1 MMVALFSVFVG
12 GTVFAQT
19 SGNNSPY
26 SRYGIGTLS
35 DESQSFN
42 KGMSGLSQGMRGLT
56 MINHQNPA
64 SYAVV
69 DSLTFLFDIG
79 ASFTTA
85 HMSYN
90 GSSVNPQNST
100 LDYVQAA
107 FHIMKNVG
115 VSFGLRPYSVI
126 GYNFTSS
133 NTMEDIDGYGEKVQT
148 ATYLGEGGTHVV
160 YGGLGWAPFKNF
172 SLGANMGYLWGDY
185 SHSSTVSFSE
195 TTIQSLSRKY
205 TGDINSW
212 LLDLGVQYSCKLNQ
226 KNVLTIGATTGVGH
240 KVNESATFINQKL
253 LSSSVI
259 GADTTHIGNAY
270 EIPWS
275 VGAGFAVTHNQRFT
289 WGIDYLCQM
298 WKNCRFPELVTVNG
312 SQVYQVGKNALSNRQ
327 KFTIGGEYVGN
338 PDGLHFRDHVSYQFG
353 ASYATPYYK
362 VNNQDGPKDYTV
374 SLGVGLPIMNQ
385 YSNRSVLKI
394 SGQFERLAG
403 KNSMIKEN
411 YFRLCLGLSFNA
423 RWFNK
428 WKFE

>member
-1 MMVALFSVFVG
+1 MMVVLFTVIAG
-12 GTVFAQT
+12 GRMTAQT

-42 KGMSGLSQGMRGLT
+42 KGMGGLSQGMRGLT
-56 MINHQNPA
+56 VVNWQNPA
-64 SYAVV
+64 SYAAV
-69 DSLTFLFDIG
+69 DSLTLLFDIG

-85 HMSYN
+85 HMTYN
-90 GSSVNPQNST
+90 GSSVNPQNSM

-115 VSFGLRPYSVI
+115 VSFGMRPYSVI

-133 NTMEDIDGYGEKVQT
+133 KTMEDIDGYGEKVQT

-172 SLGANMGYLWGDY
+172 SLGANVSYLWGDY

-205 TGDINSW
+205 QGEINTW
-212 LLDLGVQYSCKLNQ
+212 LLDLGLQYVCKLNN
-226 KNVLTIGATTGVGH
+226 KNVLTLGVTSGVGH
-240 KVNESATFINQKL
+240 KINESSTYINQKL

-259 GADTTHIGNAY
+259 GADTMRIGDAY

-275 VGAGFAVTHNQRFT
+275 VGGGFAVTHNDRFT
-289 WGIDYLCQM
+289 WGVDYICQM
-298 WKNCRFPELVTVNG
+298 WKNCRFPELENVNG
-312 SQVYQVGKNALSNRQ
+312 DQLYQVGKNALSNRQ
-327 KFTIGGEYVGN
+327 KFIFGAEYVGN
-338 PDGLHFRDHVSYQFG
+338 PDGIRFRDHVSYRFG
-353 ASYATPYYK
+353 VSYATPYYK
-362 VNNQDGPKDYTV
+362 VNNQDGPKNYTL

-385 YSNRSVLKI
+385 YSNRSVLNI
-394 SGQFERLAG
+394 SGQYERVAG
-403 KNSMIKEN
+403 NNSMIKES

-428 WKFE
+428 WKVE

>member
-1 MMVALFSVFVG
+1 MVVLFTMIVG
-12 GTVFAQT
+12 SRITAQT

-35 DESQSFN
+35 DGSQSFN

-56 MINHQNPA
+56 VVNWQNPA
-64 SYAVV
+64 SYAAV
-69 DSLTFLFDIG
+69 DSLTLLFDIG

-85 HMSYN
+85 HMTYN
-90 GSSVNPQNST
+90 GSSVNPQNSL

-133 NTMEDIDGYGEKVQT
+133 KMMEDIDGYGEKVQT
-148 ATYLGEGGTHVV
+148 ASYLGEGGTHVV

-172 SLGANMGYLWGDY
+172 SLGANVSYLFGNY
-185 SHSSTVSFSE
+185 THSSTVSFSE

-205 TGDINSW
+205 MGDINTW
-212 LLDLGVQYSCKLNQ
+212 LLDLGTQYACKLNN
-226 KNVLTIGATTGVGH
+226 KNKLTLGVTVGVGH
-240 KVNESATFINQKL
+240 KINESAMFINQKL
-253 LSSSVI
+253 LSTSVI
-259 GADTTHIGNAY
+259 GADTTHVKDAY
-270 EIPWS
+270 QIPWS
-275 VGAGFAVTHNQRFT
+275 VSAGFAVTHNEHFT
-289 WGIDYLCQM
+289 WGLDYICQM
-298 WKNCRFPELVTVNG
+298 WKNCRFPEFDNVNG
-312 SQVYQVGKNALSNRQ
+312 TQVYQVGKNSLSNLQ
-327 KFTIGGEYVGN
+327 KIIIGGEYEGN
-338 PDGLHFRDHVSYQFG
+338 PEGLRFRDHVSYQFG

-362 VNNQDGPKDYTV
+362 VNNQNGPKSYTL
-374 SLGVGLPIMNQ
+374 SLGIGLPIINQ

-394 SGQFERLAG
+394 STQYERVG
-403 KNSMIKEN
+403 GGSSMIKEN